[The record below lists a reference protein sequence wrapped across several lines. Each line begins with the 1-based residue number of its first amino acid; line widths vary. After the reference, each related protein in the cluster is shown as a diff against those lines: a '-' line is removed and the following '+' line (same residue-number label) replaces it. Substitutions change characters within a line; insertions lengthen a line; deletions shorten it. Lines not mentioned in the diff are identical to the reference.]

1 MAKKPNAKQKN
12 RQKMISKRNA
22 GIVRKAK
29 ILEAKSK
36 RKK

>member
-1 MAKKPNAKQKN
+1 MAKKLNAKQKN
-12 RQKMISKRNA
+12 RMKMTQKRNA
-22 GIVRKAK
+22 SIVRQAK